1 MVKMPRNCRLSRMI
15 DNYNL
20 FVSGQ
25 PLGVCISYQP
35 QEVTR
40 SSVEEITVN
49 IRFLLGT
56 NRFVCYMH
64 FLHLVKEISLSQGT
78 AGSILCL
85 GLASTLR
92 TIRTDTGRK
101 KRSTCR

>member
-15 DNYNL
+15 DTISL
-20 FVSGQ
+20 FLAS

-64 FLHLVKEISLSQGT
+64 FLHLVKEISLSQGI
-78 AGSILCL
+78 AGPRPRFHS
-85 GLASTLR
+85 SHNPHR
-92 TIRTDTGRK
+92 HWEK
-101 KRSTCR
+101 KKEYM